1 MFCSMSSFPAIC
13 DSKGSTWLY
22 SKLSGHTTGWS
33 DVKPSKLVALLSRHA
48 DRHHISH
55 TAPVSIG
62 FSLHS
67 TALVSS
73 PSQARNFIGCSR
85 IPGLRALHRSGTW
98 RSKSSWHQA
107 KQLKTSPTG
116 LTIRCLILEPQ
127 PSPKLAIKWCIS
139 KPSIRSICSNLN
151 RKTKSNIPI

>member
-98 RSKSSWHQA
+98 RSKSSWASSEAA
-107 KQLKTSPTG
+107 KDLTDWSDHPMSHLGASAIDKTRNQMVHFKAIYQIHLLKS
-116 LTIRCLILEPQ
+116 
-127 PSPKLAIKWCIS
+127 
-139 KPSIRSICSNLN
+139 
-151 RKTKSNIPI
+151 